1 MKNIMIGFLGLLLFT
16 GVAHAQSQIHDVS
29 MIQLVAS
36 PEKYE
41 GKYVRVMGFLRLK
54 FEGNGLYL
62 HREDYE
68 KSLYKNG
75 VWVHVAE
82 TEANRKFNMKY
93 VLIEGTFDSK
103 DKGHMGLW
111 SGAIK
116 DIKRIDFWGADR
128 DEKTTSNQPS
138 DRTR

>member
-1 MKNIMIGFLGLLLFT
+1 MRNLIMVGILGFMLIG
-16 GVAHAQSQIHDVS
+16 GVVNAQAIVHEVS
-29 MIQLVAS
+29 MIQLIS
-36 PEKYE
+36 NPDKYD
-41 GKYVRVMGFLRLK
+41 GQYVRVMGFLRLE

-75 VWVHVAE
+75 VWVYVAE
-82 TEANRKFNMKY
+82 TEANRKLNMKY

-111 SGAIK
+111 GGAIK
-116 DIKRIDFWGADR
+116 DIKRVDLWEFD
-128 DEKTTSNQPS
+128 KKH
-138 DRTR
+138 

>member
-1 MKNIMIGFLGLLLFT
+1 MRNLMLGPLGLVLFT
-16 GVAHAQSQIHDVS
+16 GVCWAQSEVHDVS
-29 MIQLVAS
+29 MIQLVAN

-41 GKYVRVMGFLRLK
+41 GKYVRVKGFLRME

-68 KSLYKNG
+68 KSLYRNG

-82 TEANRKFNMKY
+82 TEANRAFNMHY

-116 DIKRIDFWGADR
+116 DIKRVALWGADR
-128 DEKTTSNQPS
+128 EEKKSSSKAPEA
-138 DRTR
+138 TR